1 LAAVGQQWTLSEG
14 FAQTAGEL
22 REFVFVAMDPVLD
35 GFEGVFVELVRVG
48 ERYVL
53 RHTAAVS
60 GNRFVEIDLSSE
72 DQTLALFE
80 KHTIR
85 CVNRSS

>member
-1 LAAVGQQWTLSEG
+1 
-14 FAQTAGEL
+14 
-22 REFVFVAMDPVLD
+22 MDPVLD

-60 GNRFVEIDLSSE
+60 GNRFVEIDLSGE
-72 DQTLALFE
+72 DLVLALFE
-80 KHTIR
+80 KRAIG
-85 CVNRSS
+85 CISRSF

>member
-1 LAAVGQQWTLSEG
+1 M
-14 FAQTAGEL
+14 
-22 REFVFVAMDPVLD
+22 FVAMDPVLD
-35 GFEGVFVELVRVG
+35 GLEGVFVELVRVG

-72 DQTLALFE
+72 DLALALFE
-80 KHTIR
+80 KHAIG
-85 CVNRSS
+85 CISRSS

>member
-1 LAAVGQQWTLSEG
+1 M
-14 FAQTAGEL
+14 
-22 REFVFVAMDPVLD
+22 FVAMDPVLD

-48 ERYVL
+48 EGSVL

-72 DQTLALFE
+72 YLALALFE
-80 KHTIR
+80 AH
-85 CVNRSS
+85 NRMCGPELLTPAPAFRFHASVGLS

>member
-1 LAAVGQQWTLSEG
+1 
-14 FAQTAGEL
+14 
-22 REFVFVAMDPVLD
+22 
-35 GFEGVFVELVRVG
+35 VELVRVG

-60 GNRFVEIDLSSE
+60 GSRFVEIDLSSE